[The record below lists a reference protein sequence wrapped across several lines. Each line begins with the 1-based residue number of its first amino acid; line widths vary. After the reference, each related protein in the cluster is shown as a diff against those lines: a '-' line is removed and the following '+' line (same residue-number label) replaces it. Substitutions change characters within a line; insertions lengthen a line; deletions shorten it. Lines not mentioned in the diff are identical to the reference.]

1 MKEILEQLED
11 DMQQTMS
18 SRSKQQQQQQQR
30 HVSTSSTSLVTTPTI
45 RTLPGRT
52 QDQADPSWF
61 VTLQRT
67 ESGIQLETSISRMVD
82 LIQFISQGTGFSPQR
97 PPDYY
102 SNHSQQ
108 TMMVVTNKMLKVELA
123 LRQVFGKKALR
134 QEDTISISITV
145 NNPLYLYDYTRQ
157 MTILHLVDSHFQC
170 VRSVVPIVS
179 SYYHPLI
186 SSQPESTVAY
196 AMAGFMALS
205 SCTVHVSDK
214 RIPYD
219 SRSDFGKYLYDRAK
233 DKLRDDLFDNDT
245 SSIETVLAMLIMIR
259 SSMIL
264 VRNKDTRLYLDLA
277 WRTVL
282 ALRDTHLPTLRNSP
296 TSSSETSPA
305 LARAETWRRLF
316 YGVRYML
323 IHVQIILDDPVDFTS
338 LVMESNIGYP
348 EPLACECMDP
358 QEKRRVEI
366 YGLSVRFDDCHISNN
381 IDTIGY
387 RLFAGVL
394 DKASL
399 WQLSYMEHRL
409 FSYWQDLP
417 AEFRLSQTPMEYLDP
432 AVIQHCPDPHMLRIN
447 QLYYAHWLTL
457 QTRFMQPPATANL
470 KDTSLTR
477 IDGGRALL
485 IVSICADAMTHL
497 FQAFYH
503 HETCMLELH
512 WLLIVTD
519 ALQLLTKTA
528 NDAVRK
534 RAEQNL
540 KACLPVLMAQMQ
552 AKHDA
557 PSSSSSLFGGD
568 GGGGLPMSPTSFSSS
583 SPASYATLSP
593 GDSASSEGLEEI
605 DDNHDAQQKD
615 PSLVYYGKV
624 KEMAP
629 YFLEP
634 SLENHPHIV

>member
-11 DMQQTMS
+11 DMQHTLA
-18 SRSKQQQQQQQR
+18 SRSQQQQQR
-30 HVSTSSTSLVTTPTI
+30 HDSAVATSSLAPTI

-52 QDQADPSWF
+52 QQADPSWF
-61 VTLQRT
+61 VTLQHT
-67 ESGIQLETSISRMVD
+67 HSGIQLETSISRMVD
-82 LIQFISQGTGFSPQR
+82 LIQFIRQGAGFSPQR
-97 PPDYY
+97 PPTYY
-102 SNHSQQ
+102 SNHAQQ

-123 LRQVFGKKALR
+123 LRKVFGKQALR
-134 QEDTISISITV
+134 QEDTITINIS
-145 NNPLYLYDYTRQ
+145 NPLYSYDHTRQ

-170 VRSVVPIVS
+170 VRSVVPIVA

-186 SSQPESTVAY
+186 SRQPESTVAY

-205 SCTVHVSDK
+205 SCALHVNDK

-282 ALRDTHLPTLRNSP
+282 ALRDTHLPTLRTFP
-296 TSSSETSPA
+296 FETTTPA
-305 LARAETWRRLF
+305 LAQAETWRRLF

-323 IHVQIILDDPVDFTS
+323 IHVQIILDDPVDFGS
-338 LVMESNIGYP
+338 LILESNIGYP
-348 EPLACECMDP
+348 QPLPCECVDP

-366 YGLSVRFDDCHISNN
+366 YSLSVRFDDCHISSNN
-381 IDTIGY
+381 DTIGY

-394 DKASL
+394 DQASL

-409 FSYWQDLP
+409 FSYWQGLP
-417 AEFRLSQTPMEYLDP
+417 AEYRLSPTPMEYLDP
-432 AVIQHCPDPHMLRIN
+432 AVVVLCADPHILRIS

-485 IVSICADAMTHL
+485 IVSICGDAMTHL
-497 FQAFYH
+497 FQAFYTH
-503 HETCMLELH
+503 HTCMLELH

-528 NDAVRK
+528 NDAVRT
-534 RAEQNL
+534 RAERNL
-540 KACLPVLMAQMQ
+540 KACLPILMAQMQ

-557 PSSSSSLFGGD
+557 PPPSYGGALSPVSSA
-568 GGGGLPMSPTSFSSS
+568 SS
-583 SPASYATLSP
+583 SPAASYAALSP
-593 GDSASSEGLEEI
+593 GDSASSEGLDEI
-605 DDNHDAQQKD
+605 DNVSHQD

-624 KEMAP
+624 KKMAP
-629 YFLEP
+629 SFLDS
-634 SLENHPHIV
+634 SLENHPRIV